1 MGGITAAS
9 GGRNI
14 NDGDLLSLQA
24 RMKKDPSGYE
34 EELLLQL
41 RHFDAC
47 ISILLLQAPVQ
58 APTGPNQAGESG
70 PAKEVADV
78 AMFLAHMAPFY
89 PQHLKQLPQKLLQ
102 VLSNYQTLQPHLR
115 RQLTQALILL
125 RNRKKVELL
134 EILPIFMDLQCVG
147 DRVLRKLAFLH
158 IIHDVRRTNLK
169 HKNEQFNRS
178 LQNQLFN
185 ILKSDDDVKAKRALV
200 VLAELHRRKVW
211 NDDRTANAICS
222 ACLHK
227 SSRIMI
233 ASLRFL
239 LGYDQEKEDQ
249 DDDESSDEEEEPGKS
264 SVNVD
269 RETIYKA
276 YHKGTSSSKKKKQA
290 KLQRVMRSMKKQ
302 QRNQSRK
309 MEQGSH
315 APLQHVVDPQEFA
328 EKLFTRLR
336 SCNEK
341 FEVKLMMM
349 QVISRTVGIHR
360 LMLLNFYP
368 FLQRYIEPHQRDVTL
383 VLAAVV
389 QACHDLVP
397 PDAIEPVIRQ
407 LVNHFVHDR
416 ARPEVIAVG
425 LNVVREICIRV
436 PLIMTPELLQDLALY
451 KKNREKAVAAAAR
464 SVIAVYRELMP
475 SMLAKKDR
483 GRNADLTAKPKA
495 YGEVSVAT
503 GVPGAELLLEEDD
516 SENSD
521 GEGLEDQDEDEE
533 EVRATLE
540 EDESGDEVPSDMDEE
555 EEEEEEGEGQSSED
569 DEVEESDEEEQ
580 QEGDDE
586 DGEDVEEKTPLR
598 AKKKRKIEEVE
609 GTPETP
615 LTRATPGTP
624 GTPGTPA
631 TTGTPVAPSTA
642 QSLRNLKKLAA
653 AKSVDPLEIKGKDG
667 DGILSNEDFQ
677 HIRAM
682 KAKRAAKEALS
693 DHGLTKGGKKRKETA
708 IKIRDPEDLSGR
720 RVNPAVLEANVK
732 RRAEKEERLA
742 LVKAGREDRTPYGSR
757 IATKQKKT
765 GGMSNKQKEKRKAL
779 PLAAI
784 RSKVARNAERKRT
797 RGRGN
802 NFRGKKAWKS

>member
-14 NDGDLLSLQA
+14 DNGDLLSLQA
-24 RMKKDPSGYE
+24 RMKKDPPGYE

-47 ISILLLQAPVQ
+47 ISILLLQAPVE
-58 APTGPNQAGESG
+58 APTGPTPAGESG

-89 PQHLKQLPQKLLQ
+89 PQHLKELPQKLLQ
-102 VLSNYQTLQPHLR
+102 VLSNYQSLQPHLR
-115 RQLTQALILL
+115 RQLTQSLILL
-125 RNRKKVELL
+125 RNRKVELTQ
-134 EILPIFMDLQCVG
+134 ILPILIDLQCVG

-158 IIHDVRRTNLK
+158 IIHDIRRTNLK

-178 LQNQLFN
+178 AQNLLFN
-185 ILKSDDDVKAKRALV
+185 ILKGDDEVKAKRALV

-211 NDDRTANAICS
+211 TDERTADAICS

-249 DDDESSDEEEEPGKS
+249 EEDESSDEEEDPAKL

-269 RETIYKA
+269 RESIYKA
-276 YHKGTSSSKKKKQA
+276 YHKGTTASKRKKQA
-290 KLQRVMRSMKKQ
+290 KLQRVIRSMKKQ
-302 QRNQSRK
+302 QRTHSRE

-328 EKLFTRLR
+328 EKLFARLR

-349 QVISRTVGIHR
+349 QLISRTVGIHR
-360 LMLLNFYP
+360 LILLNFYP

-383 VLAAVV
+383 VLAAAV

-425 LNVVREICIRV
+425 LNVVREICMRV

-475 SMLAKKDR
+475 SMLGKKDR
-483 GRNADLTAKPKA
+483 GRNADLAAKPKA
-495 YGEVSVAT
+495 FGEVSVAT
-503 GVPGAELLLEEDD
+503 GVPGAELLLEDT
-516 SENSD
+516 ENEYED
-521 GEGLEDQDEDEE
+521 GEGSEDEE
-533 EVRATLE
+533 DEDDDDDEEGGLTLE
-540 EDESGDEVPSDMDEE
+540 EDESGDVQVISDLDGEEVEDEDDEEDEE
-555 EEEEEEGEGQSSED
+555 EVDDED
-569 DEVEESDEEEQ
+569 DEGVELTGEE
-580 QEGDDE
+580 
-586 DGEDVEEKTPLR
+586 TPVR
-598 AKKKRKIEEVE
+598 AKKKRKVE
-609 GTPETP
+609 GQE
-615 LTRATPGTP
+615 TPGTP
-624 GTPGTPA
+624 GTPVT
-631 TTGTPVAPSTA
+631 PSTG
-642 QSLRNLKKLAA
+642 QSLRNLRKQAA
-653 AKSVDPLEIKGKDG
+653 SKSVDTLEVKSKDG
-667 DGILSNEDFQ
+667 DGILSNEDYEK
-677 HIRAM
+677 IRAM
-682 KAKRAAKEALS
+682 KSKRAAKEALS
-693 DHGLTKGGKKRKETA
+693 DHGLTKAGKKRKETSV
-708 IKIRDPEDLSGR
+708 KLTDPDNLSGR
-720 RVNPAVLEANVK
+720 RVDPGVLEAHVK
-732 RRAEKEERLA
+732 RRMEKDERVA
-742 LVKAGREDRTPYGSR
+742 MVKAGREDRTPYSSR
-757 IATKQKKT
+757 TATKQKKT
-765 GGMSNKQKEKRKAL
+765 GGMSNKQKNKRKAL
-779 PLAAI
+779 PLAAV
-784 RSKVARNAERKRT
+784 RSKVARNAEMKRMK
-797 RGRGN
+797 GRGKN
-802 NFRGKKAWKS
+802 QFRGKKAWKS

>member
-9 GGRNI
+9 GGRN
-14 NDGDLLSLQA
+14 NVDGDLLSLQA

-47 ISILLLQAPVQ
+47 ISILLLQAPVHT
-58 APTGPNQAGESG
+58 PGGSTPGGESG

-102 VLSNYQTLQPHLR
+102 VLSSNYQTLQPHLR

-147 DRVLRKLAFLH
+147 DRILRKLAFLH

-169 HKNEQFNRS
+169 HKNEQFNRT

-185 ILKSDDDVKAKRALV
+185 YLKSDDEGKAKRALV

-249 DDDESSDEEEEPGKS
+249 DSDESGDEEEEPGKPV
-264 SVNVD
+264 VNVD
-269 RETIYKA
+269 RESIYKA

-290 KLQRVMRSMKKQ
+290 KLQRVIRSLKKQ
-302 QRNQSRK
+302 QRTQSRE

-328 EKLFTRLR
+328 EKLYARLR

-436 PLIMTPELLQDLALY
+436 PLVMTPELLQDLALY

-475 SMLAKKDR
+475 SMLTKKDR

-495 YGEVSVAT
+495 YGEVAVAT
-503 GVPGAELLLEEDD
+503 GVPGAELLLEDSDD
-516 SENSD
+516 ENSD
-521 GEGLEDQDEDEE
+521 GEGPEDEEKEEEDGSGDELSSDMDGEEEEEEGEDEGSEDEE
-533 EVRATLE
+533 E
-540 EDESGDEVPSDMDEE
+540 GDEDE
-555 EEEEEEGEGQSSED
+555 EEEEEEGEA
-569 DEVEESDEEEQ
+569 
-580 QEGDDE
+580 E
-586 DGEDVEEKTPLR
+586 DGEEGNEQTPVR
-598 AKKKRKIEEVE
+598 AKKKRKIELE
-609 GTPETP
+609 ETP
-615 LTRATPGTP
+615 DTPCTPATPGTP
-624 GTPGTPA
+624 CTPGTPA
-631 TTGTPVAPSTA
+631 STGTPVTPSTA

-653 AKSVDPLEIKGKDG
+653 AQSTDPLEIKSRDG

-677 HIRAM
+677 RIRSM
-682 KAKRAAKEALS
+682 KAKRDAKEALS
-693 DHGLTKGGKKRKETA
+693 QHGLTKGGKKRTETPF
-708 IKIRDPEDLSGR
+708 KIRDPEDLSSR
-720 RVNPAVLEANVK
+720 RFNPAVLEANVK
-732 RRAEKEERLA
+732 RRAEKEERVA
-742 LVKAGREDRTPYGSR
+742 LVKAGREDRVPYSSR
-757 IATKQKKT
+757 TATKQKKT

-779 PLAAI
+779 PLAAV
-784 RSKVARNAERKRT
+784 RSKVARNAEMKRMKS
-797 RGRGN
+797 RGK
-802 NFRGKKAWKS
+802 NFRGRKAWKS